1 MSTLKEPNPCV
12 IFHVV
17 VVEDVYW
24 TPKANYVFYGL
35 LAKPAEWDII
45 GHLVQPSCYDSI
57 VQWALFSSCV
67 TLDKFPNLS
76 GSQFYNL

>member
-1 MSTLKEPNPCV
+1 MSMLKEPNLCV

-24 TPKANYVFYGL
+24 TAKANCVSYEL
-35 LAKPAEWDII
+35 LAKPAEWDIT
-45 GHLVQPSCYDSI
+45 GHLVQLSCYDSI
-57 VQWALFSSCV
+57 VQWALFPTYV
-67 TLDKFPNLS
+67 TLDKFPNPS